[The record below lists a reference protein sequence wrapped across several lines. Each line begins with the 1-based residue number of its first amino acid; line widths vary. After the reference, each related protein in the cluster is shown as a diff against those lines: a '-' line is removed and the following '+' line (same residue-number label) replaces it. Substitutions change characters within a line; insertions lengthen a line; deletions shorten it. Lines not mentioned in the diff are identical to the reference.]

1 MAINFRSNTIIKNLR
16 VGPLSGGGNGGGG
29 GGSISTTNLQLYW
42 DIGNSTS
49 YSGTGTAITDL
60 SGNGNDGIL
69 TGTPTYSSAGA
80 SSYLD
85 WTGDNTAFATYTGNL
100 LDDTLNIES
109 QDQIT
114 VSNWVTLT
122 PGISGMQ
129 TAYISSA
136 MNGFVRFSQGPIGD
150 NTQDQLLTYIR
161 LYDNN
166 SEIYYHPAA
175 MALGSSASRWTD
187 LSTYGLSTSDYGNWF
202 NFTITVGLGTYN
214 FYLNG
219 IEQWSNTYND
229 TLLSLEKYK
238 FSFGSELDASVETGL
253 TRVTWTG
260 YNGKWGNS
268 AVYNRVLP
276 ASEVLSNFNALKSRY
291 GY

>member
-1 MAINFRSNTIIKNLR
+1 MAINFRSNTIVKNLR
-16 VGPLSGGGNGGGG
+16 VGPLSGGGVGGGG
-29 GGSISTTNLQLYW
+29 GDISTIGLQLYW
-42 DIGNSTS
+42 DLGNSTS
-49 YSGTGTAITDL
+49 YSGTGTTITDL

-85 WTGDNTAFATYTGNL
+85 WSADNTAFVTYTGNL

-109 QDQIT
+109 ENQIT

-129 TAYISSA
+129 TGYICSA
-136 MNGFVRFSQGPIGD
+136 MNGFIRLAQGPVGD

-161 LYDNN
+161 FYDSSAN
-166 SEIYYHPAA
+166 SEIFWHPTA
-175 MALGSSASRWTD
+175 MALGGSRWTD
-187 LSTYGLSTSDYGNWF
+187 LSTYGLATSDYGDWF
-202 NFTITVGLGTYN
+202 NFTITVGPGTYR

-219 IEQWSNTYND
+219 VEQWSNTYND

-238 FSFGSELDASVETGL
+238 FSFGSDLDASIESGL
-253 TRVTWTG
+253 TRTTWNG

-268 AVYNRVLP
+268 AVYNRALS
-276 ASEVLSNFNALKSRY
+276 ASEVLSNYDALKSRY